1 MEIRQ
6 LDINDTQQFCDLI
19 IDMYSNIDNLEWF
32 TPMPYDY
39 ENVKGMIEHPRF
51 YIVGLFVKNKLV
63 GVSSLD
69 YKCGKLIGKIYFPT
83 NFKED
88 KMVEIGFNLV
98 HSSFKGNKAMQ
109 LLIEFVLMQARL
121 QGLCCVFSKVHVDN
135 IASNKSFFN
144 KGFTTFSNYTKEV
157 DKEDFE
163 KLSNTN
169 FFSKKAKPKAIE
181 TLNKFSNAPSI
192 IVNYNILTKII

>member
-6 LDINDTQQFCDLI
+6 LNINDTQQFCDLI
-19 IDMYSNIDNLEWF
+19 VDMYSHIDNLEWF

-51 YIVGLFVKNKLV
+51 YIVGLFVNNKLV

-69 YKCGKLIGKIYFPT
+69 YKCGKLIGKIDFPT
-83 NFKED
+83 NFDEN

-109 LLIEFVLMQARL
+109 LLIEFVLMKARI
-121 QGLCCVFSKVHVDN
+121 QGLNHVFSKVHIDN

-144 KGFTTFSNYTKEV
+144 KGFEKFSNYTKEV
-157 DKEDFE
+157 DKKDFE
-163 KLSNTN
+163 QLSNTS
-169 FFSKKAKPKAIE
+169 FFSETAKPKAIE
-181 TLNKFSNAPSI
+181 TLNNFKDKPSI
-192 IVNYNILTKII
+192 IVNYNILTKVI